1 MTVRED
7 ILQILRARQ
16 WEARPWLSSSEL
28 ADNIDTSWSTVKRQ
42 LDVLLKAGM
51 VIREGRGRATR
62 YKIADPAAIWTFPT
76 PDNATRLAEPA
87 PIANRI
93 IWSEQG
99 LALLAHLRQPL
110 ASRTPVGY
118 QRSFVDDYVPNQSS
132 LLPPALAQALA
143 DEGRMQGQQPAGT
156 YARRVLEPLL
166 LDLSWSSS
174 RLEGN
179 RYSLLAT
186 QELFKR
192 GTADNDLDAIML
204 LNHKAAIEFMVDA
217 VPLHGLTS
225 AVIGNLH
232 TLLME
237 HLLAHTDGLGH
248 VRRTV
253 VNIRDT
259 TYIPIQAPALLQ
271 EMLDRIVDKARL
283 IKNPVEAAFF
293 LWVNLAY
300 LQPFEDGNKRT
311 SRLSAN
317 IPLMLYN
324 CAPLSFLDVEAQDYA
339 YAMMGVYERG
349 DVALA
354 VDLFTWSYRRSI
366 RKYTVQLDAA
376 GVPDPVRLRFREKLN
391 EAISRLVRARQ
402 TADAAVAALALPEDD
417 ARVFRPMLAEELRVL
432 DLYNCARYRLAMEQ
446 VQEWIEAG
454 RPQ

>member
-1 MTVRED
+1 M
-7 ILQILRARQ
+7 
-16 WEARPWLSSSEL
+16 
-28 ADNIDTSWSTVKRQ
+28 
-42 LDVLLKAGM
+42 
-51 VIREGRGRATR
+51 
-62 YKIADPAAIWTFPT
+62 
-76 PDNATRLAEPA
+76 
-87 PIANRI
+87 
-93 IWSEQG
+93 
-99 LALLAHLRQPL
+99 LAHLRQPL

-186 QELFKR
+186 QELLR

-225 AVIGNLH
+225 AVIGIC
-232 TLLME
+232 TRPME

-293 LWVNLAY
+293 S
-300 LQPFEDGNKRT
+300 G
-311 SRLSAN
+311 
-317 IPLMLYN
+317 
-324 CAPLSFLDVEAQDYA
+324 
-339 YAMMGVYERG
+339 
-349 DVALA
+349 
-354 VDLFTWSYRRSI
+354 
-366 RKYTVQLDAA
+366 
-376 GVPDPVRLRFREKLN
+376 
-391 EAISRLVRARQ
+391 
-402 TADAAVAALALPEDD
+402 
-417 ARVFRPMLAEELRVL
+417 
-432 DLYNCARYRLAMEQ
+432 
-446 VQEWIEAG
+446 
-454 RPQ
+454 